1 MSAICNHFFDIGSG
15 KDCGPPGF
23 GFFKAWLR
31 CPMVF
36 ETSSWLVVQS
46 LCREKR
52 SPALRGRNR
61 TRDILADGA
70 PMAPVASSR
79 RLGLGPSIS
88 GGHWTPAPGLKKSFF
103 NSLPLKPCSAIASGL
118 SQRVR
123 YIYLLI
129 LASGHQMLTL
139 KWLLIAVTWPINS
152 RATVGMSLRDN
163 FGSFDLDGIDQLLL
177 NRMNHFLTNPGEDR
191 FASRLC
197 EAVAAPRPGWAGHH
211 WP

>member
-1 MSAICNHFFDIGSG
+1 MSHDKVSAICNHFFDLGLG

-52 SPALRGRNR
+52 SPARAVAEAALARRRLRGRNR

-70 PMAPVASSR
+70 PMAPMASSR
-79 RLGLGPSIS
+79 GLGLGPSVL
-88 GGHWTPAPGLKKSFF
+88 GGHWTPEPGLKKSFF
-103 NSLPLKPCSAIASGL
+103 TSLPLKPCSAIASGL
-118 SQRVR
+118 SPRVR
-123 YIYLLI
+123 SIYLLI

-152 RATVGMSLRDN
+152 WAKIVS
-163 FGSFDLDGIDQLLL
+163 SFQD
-177 NRMNHFLTNPGEDR
+177 
-191 FASRLC
+191 
-197 EAVAAPRPGWAGHH
+197 
-211 WP
+211 